1 MNEDALK
8 RRLILD
14 LAVKDLLKVINV
26 IDGKNVNVDNSITSL
41 DEIQFLDLETKLI
54 NDVKSRLENIF
65 KE

>member
-14 LAVKDLLKVINV
+14 LAVKDLLKVMNV